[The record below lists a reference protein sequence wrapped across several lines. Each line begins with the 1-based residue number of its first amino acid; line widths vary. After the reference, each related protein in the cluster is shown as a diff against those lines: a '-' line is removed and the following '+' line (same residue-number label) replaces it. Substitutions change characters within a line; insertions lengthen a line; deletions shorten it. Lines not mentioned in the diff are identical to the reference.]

1 MAGNIVGKATMPIYP
16 TMNGFRSAVLK
27 ETKAIGRTGGNTFA
41 KAFGDGGGKQLGSKL
56 KAGFDQ
62 AAGDL
67 GSKALKGY
75 QRDVAAA
82 SHGASTAMLNQ
93 KAAANQVKA
102 AEEALAK
109 AIAKHGENSTQA
121 EAAQIRLEKANLRLA
136 DANGKAE
143 TATMRLR
150 DSQKALAEAQA
161 QASASAERTAAS
173 ISGSFRNLGKTAMQ
187 PLSTAVSGIGQRLNA
202 VTGPV
207 KTVGAK
213 ITGTFAAAR
222 DKTVQAFTGLQT
234 RAGGILT
241 GIGNGAKTAFNHLPA
256 GAQNALRST
265 GGYLSNLGSAAGQA
279 FGALG
284 NGAKNA
290 FSSLGS
296 HARNAATTIGTHL
309 KTAADNARASLE
321 HMASVSMAALAAGAA
336 AVGAKLVSV
345 GKQAFSLY
353 ASYEQAVGGI
363 DTLFKNSSA
372 TVQKYAAQA
381 YKTAGVDANTY
392 MEQITS
398 FSASLISS
406 LGGDTAKAAELGNTA
421 MIDMSDNANKMG
433 TSIESIQQTY
443 QSLARGNYAMLDN
456 LKLGYGGTKTE
467 MQRLIADANK
477 VRAAHGEMA
486 DLSIDKFADV
496 VTAIH
501 TMQTEMGISG
511 LSADEAAKLVASGA
525 MTQEEAFKRMG
536 TTAKEASTTIEGSIN
551 SMKAAWANW
560 LTGLGRNDVDMG
572 QMTDQLVA
580 AIGDVIKNAAPRI
593 KQIASSLVKSLPK
606 MFSSLTTLLPE
617 PFQRAFDGIGQTIG
631 KFKGIIA
638 PAFAAFGAIGL
649 KGIAPLLSNIP
660 VLGGLFSKL
669 AAPISALGGP
679 ITAIIAAIGALIAT
693 SPQLRSQFAATFAQ
707 VGKVLGDTIN
717 MMMPSLKALGESF
730 GQMLQSVM
738 PALQELAS
746 TVIVLVSDLITTTA
760 PLIKQLMVPL
770 SAMLRQMMPIIGQ
783 VVTVL
788 ANAATAVL
796 PPIVGV
802 IEAILPSLASLI
814 EQLIPL
820 VPAILQPLM
829 DIIVTLVPVIQQII
843 AAVAPV
849 AAELIP
855 MLIDAF
861 SQLIPPV
868 TEIINAILP
877 MLVSLVKQL
886 APIIA
891 DVISAIMQAIK
902 ALLPVVKSVID
913 LIVGYIN
920 NVALP
925 VVRGM
930 LPVVQSVITTI
941 ANVVRPLAGVIKGV
955 VDVIAGIF
963 TGDWNRVWS
972 GISGIVRN
980 AVDAVKNIFSGAVD
994 IGRYFIEGIWNG
1006 ISSAGGWLWQQ
1017 VSGFFGNLK
1026 RNVLGIFGIHSPS
1039 RWFRDKVGK
1048 MLIRGLAVGIDQES
1062 GTAYRQM
1069 DTVSRELSRHATV
1082 GAEYSAAYQT
1092 AANPRNGYMDNSTH
1106 ITQQFATKVVRS
1118 DADLYSASS
1127 ILMRNALHE
1136 GRIHAR

>member
-41 KAFGDGGGKQLGSKL
+41 KAFEDGGGKQLGSKL

-187 PLSTAVSGIGQRLNA
+187 PLSTAVTAIGQRLNA

-241 GIGNGAKTAFNHLPA
+241 NIGNGAKTAFNHLPA

-486 DLSIDKFADV
+486 DLSIDKFSDV

-501 TMQTEMGISG
+501 TIQNELGI
-511 LSADEAAKLVASGA
+511 
-525 MTQEEAFKRMG
+525 TG

-551 SMKAAWANW
+551 SMKAAWTNW

-580 AIGDVIKNAAPRI
+580 AIGDVIKNAAPRV

-760 PLIKQLMVPL
+760 PLVKQLMVPL

-994 IGRYFIEGIWNG
+994 IGRHFIEGIWNG

-1082 GAEYSAAYQT
+1082 GAKYSAAYQT

>member
-16 TMNGFRSAVLK
+16 TMTGFRSAVLK

-67 GSKALKGY
+67 GAKALKGY

-136 DANGKAE
+136 DANSKAE

-187 PLSTAVSGIGQRLNA
+187 PLSTAVTGIGQRLNA
-202 VTGPV
+202 VTGPIR
-207 KTVGAK
+207 TVGTK
-213 ITGTFAAAR
+213 ITGTFTAAR

-241 GIGNGAKTAFNHLPA
+241 NIGNGAKTAFNHLPA
-256 GAQNALRST
+256 GAQNAIRST

-284 NGAKNA
+284 NGARNA

-309 KTAADNARASLE
+309 RTAADNAYASLE
-321 HMASVSMAALAAGAA
+321 HVASVSMAGLAAGAA

-363 DTLFKNSSA
+363 DTLFKGSSA

-477 VRAAHGEMA
+477 VRAANGEMA
-486 DLSIDKFADV
+486 DLSIDKFSDV

-501 TMQTEMGISG
+501 TMQTQLGI
-511 LSADEAAKLVASGA
+511 
-525 MTQEEAFKRMG
+525 TG

-551 SMKAAWANW
+551 SMKAAWTNW
-560 LTGLGRNDVDMG
+560 LTGLGRSDVDMG

-580 AIGDVIKNAAPRI
+580 AISDVIKNAAPRI

-617 PFQRAFDGIGQTIG
+617 PFQKAFDGIGQTIG

-660 VLGGLFSKL
+660 VIGGLFAKL

-707 VGKVLGDTIN
+707 VGKVLGDTVN
-717 MMMPSLKALGESF
+717 MMMPSIKALGESF
-730 GQMLQSVM
+730 GQMLQAVM

-760 PLIKQLMVPL
+760 PLVKQLMVPL
-770 SAMLRQMMPIIGQ
+770 SAMLRQMLPIIGQ

-788 ANAATAVL
+788 ANAASSVL

-802 IEAILPSLASLI
+802 IEQILPSLASLI

-820 VPAILQPLM
+820 VPMLLQPLM
-829 DIIVTLVPVIQQII
+829 DIIVAIVPVIQQIV

-849 AAELIP
+849 AAELLP

-868 TEIINAILP
+868 TEIINAVLP
-877 MLVSLVKQL
+877 MLVSLVQQL
-886 APIIA
+886 APIIS
-891 DVISAIMQAIK
+891 DVISAIMQAVK

-913 LIVGYIN
+913 MIVGFIN

-925 VVRGM
+925 AVRGM

-941 ANVVRPLAGVIKGV
+941 GNVVRPLAGVIKGV

-972 GISGIVRN
+972 GIGGIVRN
-980 AVDAVKNIFSGAVD
+980 AIDAVKNILSGAAD
-994 IGRYFIEGIWNG
+994 IGRHFVEGIWNG
-1006 ISSAGGWLWQQ
+1006 ISAAGGWLWQQ

-1026 RNVLGIFGIHSPS
+1026 NNVLGFFGIHSPS

-1048 MLIRGLAVGIDQES
+1048 MLIKGLAVGIGQES

-1069 DTVSRELSRHATV
+1069 DAVSRELSRHATV
-1082 GAEYSAAYQT
+1082 GAKYSAAYQT
-1092 AANPRNGYMDNSTH
+1092 VASDARNGYMDNSTH

-1136 GRIHAR
+1136 GRIYAR

>member
-16 TMNGFRSAVLK
+16 TMTGFRSAVLK

-67 GSKALKGY
+67 GAKALKGY

-136 DANGKAE
+136 DANSKAE

-187 PLSTAVSGIGQRLNA
+187 PLSTAVTGIGQRLNA
-202 VTGPV
+202 VTGPIR
-207 KTVGAK
+207 TVGTK
-213 ITGTFAAAR
+213 ITGTFTAAR

-241 GIGNGAKTAFNHLPA
+241 NIGNGAKTAFNHLPA
-256 GAQNALRST
+256 GAQNAIRST

-284 NGAKNA
+284 NGARNA

-309 KTAADNARASLE
+309 RTAADNAYASLE
-321 HMASVSMAALAAGAA
+321 HVASVSMAGLAAGAA

-363 DTLFKNSSA
+363 DTLFKGSSA

-477 VRAAHGEMA
+477 VRAANGEMA
-486 DLSIDKFADV
+486 DLSIDKFSDV

-501 TMQTEMGISG
+501 TMQTQLGI
-511 LSADEAAKLVASGA
+511 
-525 MTQEEAFKRMG
+525 TG

-551 SMKAAWANW
+551 SMKAAWTNW
-560 LTGLGRNDVDMG
+560 LTGLGRSDVDMG

-580 AIGDVIKNAAPRI
+580 AISDVIKNAAPRI

-617 PFQRAFDGIGQTIG
+617 PFQKAFDGIGQTIG

-660 VLGGLFSKL
+660 VIGGLFAKL

-707 VGKVLGDTIN
+707 VGKVLGDTVN
-717 MMMPSLKALGESF
+717 MMMPSIKALGESF
-730 GQMLQSVM
+730 GQMLQAVM

-760 PLIKQLMVPL
+760 PLVKQLMVPL
-770 SAMLRQMMPIIGQ
+770 SAMLRQMLPIIGQ

-788 ANAATAVL
+788 ANAASSVL

-802 IEAILPSLASLI
+802 IEQILPSLASLI

-820 VPAILQPLM
+820 VPMLLQPLM
-829 DIIVTLVPVIQQII
+829 DIIVAIVPVIQQIV

-849 AAELIP
+849 AAELLP

-861 SQLIPPV
+861 SQLIPPA
-868 TEIINAILP
+868 TEIINAVLP
-877 MLVSLVKQL
+877 MLVSLVQQL
-886 APIIA
+886 APIIS
-891 DVISAIMQAIK
+891 DVISAIMQAVK

-913 LIVGYIN
+913 MIVGFIN

-925 VVRGM
+925 AVRGM

-941 ANVVRPLAGVIKGV
+941 DNVVRPLAGVIKGV

-972 GISGIVRN
+972 GIGGIVRN
-980 AVDAVKNIFSGAVD
+980 AIDAVKNILSGAAD
-994 IGRYFIEGIWNG
+994 IGRHFVEGIWNG
-1006 ISSAGGWLWQQ
+1006 ISAAGGWLWQQ

-1026 RNVLGIFGIHSPS
+1026 NNVLGFFGIHSPS

-1048 MLIRGLAVGIDQES
+1048 MLIKGLAVGIGQES

-1069 DTVSRELSRHATV
+1069 DAVSRELSRHATV
-1082 GAEYSAAYQT
+1082 GAKYSAAYQT
-1092 AANPRNGYMDNSTH
+1092 VASDARNGYMDNSTH

-1136 GRIHAR
+1136 GRIYAR

>member
-67 GSKALKGY
+67 GDKALKGY

-82 SHGASTAMLNQ
+82 SHAASTAMLNQ

-187 PLSTAVSGIGQRLNA
+187 PLSTAVTGIGQRLNA

-241 GIGNGAKTAFNHLPA
+241 NIGNGAKTAFNHLPV

-309 KTAADNARASLE
+309 KTAADNAYASLE
-321 HMASVSMAALAAGAA
+321 HVASVSMAGLAAGAA

-353 ASYEQAVGGI
+353 ASYEQTVGGI

-486 DLSIDKFADV
+486 DLSIDKFSDV

-501 TMQTEMGISG
+501 TMQTQLGI
-511 LSADEAAKLVASGA
+511 
-525 MTQEEAFKRMG
+525 TG

-551 SMKAAWANW
+551 SMKAAWTNW

-580 AIGDVIKNAAPRI
+580 AISDVIKNAAPRI

-617 PFQRAFDGIGQTIG
+617 PFQKAFDGIGQTIG

-638 PAFAAFGAIGL
+638 PAFASFGAIGL

-660 VLGGLFSKL
+660 MLGGLFSKL
-669 AAPISALGGP
+669 AAPISAVGGP

-717 MMMPSLKALGESF
+717 MMMPSIKALGESF

-788 ANAATAVL
+788 ANAASSVL

-802 IEAILPSLASLI
+802 IEQILPSLASLI

-829 DIIVTLVPVIQQII
+829 DIIVTLVPVIQQIV

-849 AAELIP
+849 AAELLP

-861 SQLIPPV
+861 SRLIPPV

-877 MLVSLVKQL
+877 TLVSLVQQL
-886 APIIA
+886 APVIA
-891 DVISAIMQAIK
+891 DVIGAIMQAIK
-902 ALLPVVKSVID
+902 ALLPVVKFVID

-994 IGRYFIEGIWNG
+994 IGRHFVEGIWNG
-1006 ISSAGGWLWQQ
+1006 ISAAGGWLWQQ

-1026 RNVLGIFGIHSPS
+1026 KNVLGFFGIHSPS

-1048 MLIRGLAVGIDQES
+1048 MLIKGLAVGIDQES

-1069 DTVSRELSRHATV
+1069 DAVSRELSRHATV
-1082 GAEYSAAYQT
+1082 GAKYSAAYQT

-1136 GRIHAR
+1136 GRIYAR

>member
-16 TMNGFRSAVLK
+16 TMTGFRSAVLK
-27 ETKAIGRTGGNTFA
+27 ETKAIGRAGGNTFA

-67 GSKALKGY
+67 GAKALKGY

-150 DSQKALAEAQA
+150 DSQKALADAQA

-173 ISGSFRNLGKTAMQ
+173 ISGSFRNLGKTAVQ
-187 PLSTAVSGIGQRLNA
+187 PLSTAVTAIGQRLNA

-213 ITGTFAAAR
+213 ITDTFASAR
-222 DKTVQAFTGLQT
+222 DKTVQAFTSLQT

-256 GAQNALRST
+256 GAQNAIRST

-279 FGALG
+279 FGAIG
-284 NGAKNA
+284 NSARNA

-296 HARNAATTIGTHL
+296 HAGNAATTIGTHL
-309 KTAADNARASLE
+309 KAAADNAYASLE

-477 VRAAHGEMA
+477 VRAANGEMA
-486 DLSIDKFADV
+486 DLSIDKFSDV

-501 TMQTEMGISG
+501 TMQTQLGI
-511 LSADEAAKLVASGA
+511 
-525 MTQEEAFKRMG
+525 TG

-551 SMKAAWANW
+551 SMKAAWTNW
-560 LTGLGRNDVDMG
+560 LTGLGRSDVDMG
-572 QMTDQLVA
+572 QMTDQLVN
-580 AIGDVIKNAAPRI
+580 AISDVIKNAAPRI
-593 KQIASSLVKSLPK
+593 KQIASSLIKSLPK

-617 PFQRAFDGIGQTIG
+617 PFQKAFDGIGQTIG
-631 KFKGIIA
+631 KFKGIIT
-638 PAFAAFGAIGL
+638 PALAAFGAIGL

-660 VLGGLFSKL
+660 VLGGL
-669 AAPISALGGP
+669 

-717 MMMPSLKALGESF
+717 MMMPSIKALGESF
-730 GQMLQSVM
+730 GQMLQAVM

-770 SAMLRQMMPIIGQ
+770 SAMLRQMLPIIGQ
-783 VVTVL
+783 VITVL

-802 IEAILPSLASLI
+802 IEQILPSLASLI

-820 VPAILQPLM
+820 VPTLLQPLM
-829 DIIVTLVPVIQQII
+829 DIIVALVPVIQQIV

-849 AAELIP
+849 AAELLP

-868 TEIINAILP
+868 TEIINVVLP
-877 MLVSLVKQL
+877 MLVSLVQQL
-886 APIIA
+886 APIIS
-891 DVISAIMQAIK
+891 DVISAIMQAVK
-902 ALLPVVKSVID
+902 ALLPVVRSVID
-913 LIVGYIN
+913 MIVGFIN

-925 VVRGM
+925 AVRGM

-941 ANVVRPLAGVIKGV
+941 GNVVRPLAGVIKGV

-980 AVDAVKNIFSGAVD
+980 AIDAVKNILSGAAD
-994 IGRYFIEGIWNG
+994 IGRHFVEGIWNG
-1006 ISSAGGWLWQQ
+1006 ISAAGGWLWQQ

-1026 RNVLGIFGIHSPS
+1026 RNVLGFFGIHSPS

-1048 MLIRGLAVGIDQES
+1048 MLIKGLAVGIGQES
-1062 GTAYRQM
+1062 DTAYRQM
-1069 DTVSRELSRHATV
+1069 DAVSRELSRHATV
-1082 GAEYSAAYQT
+1082 GAKYSAAYQT

-1136 GRIHAR
+1136 GRIYAR

>member
-27 ETKAIGRTGGNTFA
+27 ETKAIGRAGGNTFA

-67 GSKALKGY
+67 GAKALKGY

-82 SHGASTAMLNQ
+82 SHGASAAMLNQ

-187 PLSTAVSGIGQRLNA
+187 PLSTAVTAIGQRLNS

-213 ITGTFAAAR
+213 ITDTFAAAR
-222 DKTVQAFTGLQT
+222 DKTVQAFTSLQT
-234 RAGGILT
+234 HAGGILT

-256 GAQNALRST
+256 GAQNAIRST

-279 FGALG
+279 FGAIG
-284 NGAKNA
+284 NSARNA

-309 KTAADNARASLE
+309 KTAADNAYASLE

-477 VRAAHGEMA
+477 VRAANGEMA
-486 DLSIDKFADV
+486 DLSIDKFSDV

-501 TMQTEMGISG
+501 TMQTQLGI
-511 LSADEAAKLVASGA
+511 
-525 MTQEEAFKRMG
+525 TG

-551 SMKAAWANW
+551 SMKAAWTNW
-560 LTGLGRNDVDMG
+560 LTGLGRSDVDMG
-572 QMTDQLVA
+572 QMTDQLVN
-580 AIGDVIKNAAPRI
+580 AISDVIKNAAPRI

-617 PFQRAFDGIGQTIG
+617 PFQKAFDGIGQTIG

-638 PAFAAFGAIGL
+638 PALAAFGAIGL

-660 VLGGLFSKL
+660 VLGGLFAKL

-717 MMMPSLKALGESF
+717 MMMPSIKALGESF
-730 GQMLQSVM
+730 GQMLQAVM

-770 SAMLRQMMPIIGQ
+770 SAMLRQMLPIIGQ
-783 VVTVL
+783 VITVL
-788 ANAATAVL
+788 ANAASSVL

-802 IEAILPSLASLI
+802 IEQILPSIASLI

-820 VPAILQPLM
+820 VPTLLQPLM
-829 DIIVTLVPVIQQII
+829 DIIVAIVPVIQQIV

-849 AAELIP
+849 AAELLP

-861 SQLIPPV
+861 SRLIPPV
-868 TEIINAILP
+868 TEIINAVLP
-877 MLVSLVKQL
+877 MLVSLVQQL
-886 APIIA
+886 APIIS
-891 DVISAIMQAIK
+891 DVISAIMQAVK
-902 ALLPVVKSVID
+902 ALLPVVRSVID
-913 LIVGYIN
+913 MIVGFIN

-925 VVRGM
+925 AVRGM

-941 ANVVRPLAGVIKGV
+941 GNVVRPLAGVIKGV

-980 AVDAVKNIFSGAVD
+980 AIDAVKNILSGAAD
-994 IGRYFIEGIWNG
+994 IGRHFVEGIWNG
-1006 ISSAGGWLWQQ
+1006 ISAAGGWLWQQ

-1026 RNVLGIFGIHSPS
+1026 RNVLGFFGIHSPS

-1048 MLIRGLAVGIDQES
+1048 MLIKGLAVGIGQES

-1082 GAEYSAAYQT
+1082 GAKYSAAYQT

-1136 GRIHAR
+1136 GRIYAR

>member
-62 AAGDL
+62 AAGDI
-67 GSKALKGY
+67 GAKALKGY

-93 KAAANQVKA
+93 KAAVNQVKA

-173 ISGSFRNLGKTAMQ
+173 ISGSFRTLGKTA
-187 PLSTAVSGIGQRLNA
+187 LSPITSLVSVLGSKIDGSVRKLVNPITEKFSEFKTKA
-202 VTGPV
+202 GEVFKEAGTKVTDSMT
-207 KTVGAK
+207 KMK
-213 ITGTFAAAR
+213 
-222 DKTVQAFTGLQT
+222 T
-234 RAGGILT
+234 RAVDAFSTMKTKAGDAFHSLPIQTQAAIIASTGHLKKWGGS
-241 GIGNGAKTAFNHLPA
+241 A
-256 GAQNALRST
+256 

-284 NGAKNA
+284 NGARNA

-309 KTAADNARASLE
+309 KTAADNAYASLE
-321 HMASVSMAALAAGAA
+321 HVASVSMAGLAAGAA

-363 DTLFKNSSA
+363 DTLFKGSSA

-421 MIDMSDNANKMG
+421 MVDMSDNANKMG

-477 VRAAHGEMA
+477 VRAANGEMA
-486 DLSIDKFADV
+486 DLSIDKFSDV

-501 TMQTEMGISG
+501 TMQTQLGI
-511 LSADEAAKLVASGA
+511 
-525 MTQEEAFKRMG
+525 TG

-551 SMKAAWANW
+551 SMKAAWTNW
-560 LTGLGRNDVDMG
+560 LTGLGRSDVDMG

-580 AIGDVIKNAAPRI
+580 AISDVIKNAAPRI
-593 KQIASSLVKSLPK
+593 KQIASSLVKSLPR

-660 VLGGLFSKL
+660 MLGGLFSKL

-717 MMMPSLKALGESF
+717 MMMPSIKALGESF

-788 ANAATAVL
+788 ANAASSVL

-802 IEAILPSLASLI
+802 IEQILPSLASLI

-849 AAELIP
+849 AAELLP

-861 SQLIPPV
+861 SRLIPPV

-877 MLVSLVKQL
+877 MLVSLVQQL
-886 APIIA
+886 APVIA

-902 ALLPVVKSVID
+902 ALLPVVKFVID

-920 NVALP
+920 NVVLP

-941 ANVVRPLAGVIKGV
+941 GNVVRPLAGVIKGV

-980 AVDAVKNIFSGAVD
+980 AIDAVKNILSGAAD
-994 IGRYFIEGIWNG
+994 IGRHFVEGIWNG

-1026 RNVLGIFGIHSPS
+1026 RNVLGFFGIHSPS

-1048 MLIRGLAVGIDQES
+1048 MLIKGLAVGIDQES

-1082 GAEYSAAYQT
+1082 GAKYSAAYQT
-1092 AANPRNGYMDNSTH
+1092 ATNPRNGYMDNSTH

-1136 GRIHAR
+1136 GRIYAR

>member
-173 ISGSFRNLGKTAMQ
+173 ISGSFRNLGKTTMQ
-187 PLSTAVSGIGQRLNA
+187 PLSTAVTAIGQRLNA

-222 DKTVQAFTGLQT
+222 DKTVQAFAGLQT

-241 GIGNGAKTAFNHLPA
+241 SIGNGAKTAFNHLPA

-501 TMQTEMGISG
+501 TIQNELGI
-511 LSADEAAKLVASGA
+511 
-525 MTQEEAFKRMG
+525 TG

-551 SMKAAWANW
+551 SMKAAWTNW

-580 AIGDVIKNAAPRI
+580 AISDVIKNAAPRI

>member
-27 ETKAIGRTGGNTFA
+27 ETKAIGRAGGNTFA

-62 AAGDL
+62 AAGDI
-67 GSKALKGY
+67 GAKALKGY

-187 PLSTAVSGIGQRLNA
+187 PLSTAVTGIGQRLNS

-213 ITGTFAAAR
+213 ITDTFASAR
-222 DKTVQAFTGLQT
+222 DKTVQAFTSLQT
-234 RAGGILT
+234 HAGGILT

-256 GAQNALRST
+256 GAQNAIRST

-296 HARNAATTIGTHL
+296 HAGNAATTIGTHL
-309 KTAADNARASLE
+309 KAAADNAYASLE

-443 QSLARGNYAMLDN
+443 QSLARGNYTMLDN

-477 VRAAHGEMA
+477 VRAANGEMA
-486 DLSIDKFADV
+486 DLSIDKFSDV

-501 TMQTEMGISG
+501 TMQTQLGI
-511 LSADEAAKLVASGA
+511 
-525 MTQEEAFKRMG
+525 TG

-551 SMKAAWANW
+551 SMKAAWTNW
-560 LTGLGRNDVDMG
+560 LTGLGRSDVDMG
-572 QMTDQLVA
+572 QMTDQLVN
-580 AIGDVIKNAAPRI
+580 AISDVIKNAAPRI

-617 PFQRAFDGIGQTIG
+617 PFQKAFDGIGQTIG

-638 PAFAAFGAIGL
+638 PALAAFGAIGL

-660 VLGGLFSKL
+660 VLGGLFAKL

-717 MMMPSLKALGESF
+717 MMMPSIKALGESF
-730 GQMLQSVM
+730 GQMLQAVM

-770 SAMLRQMMPIIGQ
+770 SAMLRQMLPIIGQ
-783 VVTVL
+783 VITVL
-788 ANAATAVL
+788 ANAASSVL

-802 IEAILPSLASLI
+802 IEQILPSIASLI

-820 VPAILQPLM
+820 VPTLLQPLM
-829 DIIVTLVPVIQQII
+829 DIIVAIV

-849 AAELIP
+849 AAELLP

-861 SQLIPPV
+861 SRLIPPV
-868 TEIINAILP
+868 TEIINAVLP
-877 MLVSLVKQL
+877 MLVSLVQQL
-886 APIIA
+886 APIIS
-891 DVISAIMQAIK
+891 DVISAIMQAVK
-902 ALLPVVKSVID
+902 ALLPVVRSVID
-913 LIVGYIN
+913 MIVGFIN

-925 VVRGM
+925 AVRGM

-941 ANVVRPLAGVIKGV
+941 GNVVRPLAGVIKGV

-980 AVDAVKNIFSGAVD
+980 AIDTVKNILSGAAD
-994 IGRYFIEGIWNG
+994 IGRHFVEGIWNG
-1006 ISSAGGWLWQQ
+1006 ISAAGGWLWQQ

-1026 RNVLGIFGIHSPS
+1026 RNVLGFFGIHSPS

-1048 MLIRGLAVGIDQES
+1048 MLIKGLAVGIGQES

-1082 GAEYSAAYQT
+1082 GAKYSAAYQT

-1136 GRIHAR
+1136 GRIYAR

>member
-67 GSKALKGY
+67 GAKALKGY
-75 QRDVAAA
+75 QNDVAAA

-150 DSQKALAEAQA
+150 DSQKALTEAQA

-187 PLSTAVSGIGQRLNA
+187 PLSTAVTTIGQRLNA

-207 KTVGAK
+207 KAVGAK
-213 ITGTFAAAR
+213 ITGTFVAAR

-284 NGAKNA
+284 NGARTA

-309 KTAADNARASLE
+309 KTAADNAYASLE
-321 HMASVSMAALAAGAA
+321 HVASVSMAGLAAGAA

-363 DTLFKNSSA
+363 DTLFKESSA

-486 DLSIDKFADV
+486 DLSIDKFSDV

-501 TMQTEMGISG
+501 TIQNELGI
-511 LSADEAAKLVASGA
+511 
-525 MTQEEAFKRMG
+525 TG

-551 SMKAAWANW
+551 SMKAAWTNW

-580 AIGDVIKNAAPRI
+580 AISDVIKNAAPRI

-631 KFKGIIA
+631 KFKSIIA

-649 KGIAPLLSNIP
+649 KGLAPLLSNIP
-660 VLGGLFSKL
+660 MLGGLFSKL

-707 VGKVLGDTIN
+707 VGKVLGDTVN
-717 MMMPSLKALGESF
+717 MMMPSIKALGESF
-730 GQMLQSVM
+730 GQMLQAVM

-746 TVIVLVSDLITTTA
+746 TVIVLVFDLITTTA

-788 ANAATAVL
+788 ANAASSVL

-802 IEAILPSLASLI
+802 IEQILPSLASLI

-829 DIIVTLVPVIQQII
+829 DIIVTLVPVIQQIV

-849 AAELIP
+849 AAELLP

-877 MLVSLVKQL
+877 TLVSIMQAL
-886 APIIA
+886 APIVT
-891 DVISAIMQAIK
+891 DVIGAIMSVVR
-902 ALLPVVKSVID
+902 ALLPVVQGVINA
-913 LIVGYIN
+913 IVGLIN
-920 NVALP
+920 WVMGI
-925 VVRGM
+925 VRGC
-930 LPVVQSVITTI
+930 LQIVQNVIT
-941 ANVVRPLAGVIKGV
+941 AVGNVVRPLAGVIKGV

-980 AVDAVKNIFSGAVD
+980 AIDAVKNILSGAAD
-994 IGRYFIEGIWNG
+994 IGRHFVEGIWNG
-1006 ISSAGGWLWQQ
+1006 ISAAGGWLWQQ

-1026 RNVLGIFGIHSPS
+1026 KNVLGFFGIHSPS

-1048 MLIRGLAVGIDQES
+1048 MLIKGLAVGIDQES

-1082 GAEYSAAYQT
+1082 GAKYSAAYQT

-1136 GRIHAR
+1136 GRIYAR

>member
-62 AAGDL
+62 AAGDI
-67 GSKALKGY
+67 GAKALKGY

-93 KAAANQVKA
+93 KAAVNQVKA

-150 DSQKALAEAQA
+150 DSQKALAEAQV

-187 PLSTAVSGIGQRLNA
+187 PLSTAVTGIGQRLNA

-241 GIGNGAKTAFNHLPA
+241 GIGNGAKTAFNHLPV

-309 KTAADNARASLE
+309 KTAADNAYASLE
-321 HMASVSMAALAAGAA
+321 HVASVSMAGLAAGAA

-363 DTLFKNSSA
+363 DTLFKGSSA

-421 MIDMSDNANKMG
+421 MVDMSDNANKMG

-477 VRAAHGEMA
+477 VRAANGEMA
-486 DLSIDKFADV
+486 DLSIDKFSDV

-501 TMQTEMGISG
+501 TMQTQLGI
-511 LSADEAAKLVASGA
+511 
-525 MTQEEAFKRMG
+525 TG

-551 SMKAAWANW
+551 SMKAAWTNW
-560 LTGLGRNDVDMG
+560 LTGLGRSDVDMG

-580 AIGDVIKNAAPRI
+580 AISDVIKNAAPRI
-593 KQIASSLVKSLPK
+593 KQIASSLVKSLPR

-660 VLGGLFSKL
+660 MLGGLFSKL

-717 MMMPSLKALGESF
+717 MMMPSIKALGESF

-788 ANAATAVL
+788 ANAASSVL

-802 IEAILPSLASLI
+802 IEQILPSLASLI

-849 AAELIP
+849 AAELLP

-861 SQLIPPV
+861 SRLIPPV

-877 MLVSLVKQL
+877 MLVSLVQQL
-886 APIIA
+886 APVIA

-902 ALLPVVKSVID
+902 ALLPVVKFVID

-920 NVALP
+920 NVVLP

-941 ANVVRPLAGVIKGV
+941 GNVVRPLAGVIKGV

-980 AVDAVKNIFSGAVD
+980 AIDAVKNILSGAAD
-994 IGRYFIEGIWNG
+994 IGRHFVEGIWNG

-1017 VSGFFGNLK
+1017 VGGFFGNLK
-1026 RNVLGIFGIHSPS
+1026 RNVLGFFGIHSPS

-1048 MLIRGLAVGIDQES
+1048 MLIKGLAVGIDQES

-1082 GAEYSAAYQT
+1082 GAKYSAAYQT
-1092 AANPRNGYMDNSTH
+1092 ATNPRNGYMDNSTH

-1136 GRIHAR
+1136 GRIYAR